1 MLKLSRRAAIGAI
14 ALAAAFGSPAA
25 LAQAAAVDTV
35 ALYAPGSLG
44 ERALGPE
51 DAPVTIVEYA
61 SMSCPHCAAF
71 HETVF
76 GELKTK
82 YIDTGKV
89 RFLFREFPHNNPGYP
104 PAMVARCA
112 PEGRF
117 FEVVDAY
124 FDRQEEWLNSPD
136 IMQAIRDIAKE
147 HGFTDQSFDACVS
160 NQALFEALKEG
171 RDRGSSFG
179 VQGTPTFFINGRK
192 FEDAPSLANMEREI
206 DALL

>member
-1 MLKLSRRAAIGAI
+1 MLKFHRRAV
-14 ALAAAFGSPAA
+14 LAAALMLGSAGA
-25 LAQAAAVDTV
+25 FAQGVTVDTDE
-35 ALYAPGSLG
+35 LYAPGSLG
-44 ERALGPE
+44 ERALGAA

-71 HETVF
+71 NEAVF
-76 GELKTK
+76 EPLKTK
-82 YIDTGKV
+82 YVDSGKV
-89 RFLFREFPHNNPGYP
+89 RFLFREFPHNNPAYP

-124 FDRQEEWLNSPD
+124 FDSQEEWLSSAD
-136 IMQAIRDIAKE
+136 IMQAIRGIAKE

-160 NQALFEALKEG
+160 NQALFEALQQE
-171 RDRGSSFG
+171 RDRGAGFG
-179 VQGTPTFFINGRK
+179 VQGTPTFFINGTK
-192 FEDAPSLANMEREI
+192 LGDVPSLANMEQAI

>member
-1 MLKLSRRAAIGAI
+1 MLKFDRRAF
-14 ALAAAFGSPAA
+14 LAAAFILGSAA
-25 LAQAAAVDTV
+25 GAGAQDAAVDSV
-35 ALYAPGSLG
+35 ELYAAGPLGERSLG
-44 ERALGPE
+44 EA

-76 GELKTK
+76 ADLKAK

-112 PEGRF
+112 PENRF

-124 FDRQEEWLNSPD
+124 FDRQEEWLSSPD
-136 IMQAIRDIAKE
+136 IMQAIRGIAKE
-147 HGFTDQSFDACVS
+147 HGFTDQSFDACTS

-171 RDRGSSFG
+171 RERGAAFG
-179 VQGTPTFFINGRK
+179 VQGTPTFFINGK
-192 FEDAPSLANMEREI
+192 KLQDAPSLANIEKEI
-206 DALL
+206 EALL

>member
-1 MLKLSRRAAIGAI
+1 MLKLHRRAF
-14 ALAAAFGSPAA
+14 LAAAFILGSAAGA
-25 LAQAAAVDTV
+25 LAQDAAVNTDE
-35 ALYAPGSLG
+35 LYAPGQLG
-44 ERALGPE
+44 ERALGE
-51 DAPVTIVEYA
+51 ADAPVTIVEYA

-76 GELKTK
+76 ADLKAK

-104 PAMVARCA
+104 PAMIARCA

-124 FDRQEEWLNSPD
+124 FDRQEEWLSSSD
-136 IMQAIRDIAKE
+136 IMQAIRGIAKE
-147 HGFTDQSFDACVS
+147 HGFTDQSFDACTA

-171 RDRGSSFG
+171 RERGAAFG
-179 VQGTPTFFINGRK
+179 VQGTPTFFINGK
-192 FEDAPSLANMEREI
+192 KLQDAPSLANIEKEI
-206 DALL
+206 EPLL